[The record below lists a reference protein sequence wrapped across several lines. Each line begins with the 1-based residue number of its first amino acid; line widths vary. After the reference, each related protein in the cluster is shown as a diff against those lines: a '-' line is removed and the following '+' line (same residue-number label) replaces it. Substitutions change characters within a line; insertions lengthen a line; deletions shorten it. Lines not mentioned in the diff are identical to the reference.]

1 MHAPVVRRPEGEPL
15 SRSCSG
21 AGVHPADADLARRG
35 SQLRLRVLVW
45 EGVEQA
51 LSLDRIVFQSELATI
66 GAFRCAREHPRFE
79 DSGPIRQHC
88 FVFPRSAVEIEHEH
102 ARPFV
107 ANPNVVTLY
116 NRGQRY
122 RRGAISREGDRCEWF
137 ALAPEIVRDAL
148 CAHDPAVVDRQDE
161 LFPVAHGASDAA
173 LYLAQRELFDLV
185 SSGARIETLAVEEC
199 VIALLARVA
208 ELACGASAA
217 AREPAP
223 RSETTREVERILSE
237 RWHED
242 LGLADLAQSVG
253 LSVFHLCR
261 RFRSETGLTLHQY
274 RHQLRLRASLEPVRE
289 SRLPLVEIALE
300 SGFSS
305 HSHFTSAFRRE
316 FGTTPSR
323 SRAQRRQETDS

>member
-1 MHAPVVRRPEGEPL
+1 M
-15 SRSCSG
+15 
-21 AGVHPADADLARRG
+21 HPADAELARRD
-35 SQLRLRVLVW
+35 SQLRLPVLVW

-51 LSLDRIVFQSELATI
+51 LSLDRIVYQSELATI

-137 ALAPEIVRDAL
+137 GLAPEIVRDAL
-148 CAHDPAVVDRQDE
+148 CAHDPSVAERQDE

-185 SSGARIETLAVEEC
+185 ASGARTEALAVEEC
-199 VIALLARVA
+199 VVALLARVA
-208 ELACGASAA
+208 QLACGTSDPV
-217 AREPAP
+217 REHAP
-223 RSETTREVERILSE
+223 RSEATREVERILSE
-237 RWHED
+237 RCTED
-242 LGLADLAQSVG
+242 LGLADLARAVD

-261 RFRSETGLTLHQY
+261 TFRRETGWTLHQY

-289 SRLPLVEIALE
+289 SRKTLVEIALE

-323 SRAQRRQETDS
+323 ARSRLRKETTPC

>member
-1 MHAPVVRRPEGEPL
+1 MDPV
-15 SRSCSG
+15 
-21 AGVHPADADLARRG
+21 D
-35 SQLRLRVLVW
+35 
-45 EGVEQA
+45 QA
-51 LSLDRIVFQSELATI
+51 LSLDRVVFRSELATI

-88 FVFPRSAVEIEHEH
+88 FVFPRSAVVIEHEH
-102 ARPFV
+102 THPFV

-137 ALAPEIVRDAL
+137 GVAPEIVRDAL
-148 CAHDPAVVDRQDE
+148 RVHEPAVEDRQDE
-161 LFPVAHGASDAA
+161 LFPIARGASDAA

-208 ELACGASAA
+208 ELAYGTSAA
-217 AREPAP
+217 AREPGE
-223 RSETTREVERILSE
+223 RDETTRAVERLLSE
-237 RWHED
+237 HWHED
-242 LGLADLAQSVG
+242 LGLADLAQAVG

-261 RFRSETGLTLHQY
+261 KFRRETGVTLHQY

-289 SRLPLVEIALE
+289 SRQPLLEIALE

-316 FGTTPSR
+316 FGQTPSR
-323 SRAQRRQETDS
+323 ARRLPNPLLQGFAAKKQAAGASARG